1 MSEQTLTAVPH
12 FGRIVDGLPFGG
24 GPHGR
29 TSTHLV
35 RDDEDGQVYSFDYS
49 DIVTEGFRTTR
60 TGEHVRFLVS
70 PGTTNRACYVLR
82 LDQPDTEAYYR

>member
-1 MSEQTLTAVPH
+1 M
-12 FGRIVDGLPFGG
+12 
-24 GPHGR
+24 
-29 TSTHLV
+29 
-35 RDDEDGQVYSFDYS
+35 YSFDYS